1 MRRFSEIDL
10 WKFKMEDTFES
21 LKLDEFDQINLLT
34 SLEYEF
40 HIILDDTVFDNIKSL
55 DDFAKILMND
65 TKAF

>member
-1 MRRFSEIDL
+1 
-10 WKFKMEDTFES
+10 MEDTFES